1 MTLCAERPCAFG
13 AREAQRNLLKKEDCV
28 LFFEAKQRQQSGV
41 ILRLWSG
48 WLSPRPASRCRSGG
62 SPLRA
67 VPRRCRRAV
76 PDCHLV
82 RTVIPTLPR
91 CGQPRR
97 FPPQSNR
104 LLASFAAPVSRSDRP
119 IPRPRGLGCVL
130 RSVDAT
136 QGRLLRAQRSRR
148 KGRVAPQRGF
158 IARSVPRSLTIQGST
173 PGTRAGLHGN
183 RVVTPM
189 PLGDARSPQAPLL
202 PTTKGIA
209 SLQHPPQ
216 TGRKQQAPKVSQLC
230 PLKDF

>member
-1 MTLCAERPCAFG
+1 MVGLAFPAIRLPLPVRWFPFKDRAAPLP
-13 AREAQRNLLKKEDCV
+13 AR
-28 LFFEAKQRQQSGV
+28 GT
-41 ILRLWSG
+41 RLP
-48 WLSPRPASRCRSGG
+48 LSPHCNPRPA
-62 SPLRA
+62 PN
-67 VPRRCRRAV
+67 
-76 PDCHLV
+76 
-82 RTVIPTLPR
+82 
-91 CGQPRR
+91 GQPRR

-104 LLASFAAPVSRSDRP
+104 LLASFAAPLSRSDRP
-119 IPRPRGLGCVL
+119 HLWPEDTGVVL
-130 RSVDAT
+130 RFGDAT

-148 KGRVAPQRGF
+148 PGRVAPQRGF
-158 IARSVPRSLTIQGST
+158 IARSVPRSLTNNGST

-202 PTTKGIA
+202 PNTKGIA